1 MNEGSRH
8 VAQRMVNAADCFV
21 SMLIEMH
28 GITKIEAYKVLT
40 EYRKAKVVKL
50 DAVGGRY
57 NIKHGVF
64 LDRDV
69 IQNAI
74 NA

>member
-8 VAQRMVNAADCFV
+8 VAQRMVNAADGFM
-21 SMLIEMH
+21 SMLTELH
-28 GITKIEAYKVLT
+28 GITKDEASKVLA

-57 NIKHGVF
+57 AVKHGVF
-64 LDRDV
+64 LERDV